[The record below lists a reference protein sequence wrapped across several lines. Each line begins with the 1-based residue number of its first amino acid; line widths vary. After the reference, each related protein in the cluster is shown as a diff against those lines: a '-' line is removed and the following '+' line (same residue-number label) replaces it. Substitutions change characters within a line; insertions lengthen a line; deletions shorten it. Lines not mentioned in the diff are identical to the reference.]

1 MKILEAKISK
11 RGRIMPL
18 KVCYILAIFLCLCPA
33 LLAEDSHTADVAE
46 HSEHSSDEA
55 KANPFAGYPPD
66 SICAVVAFVLLLSVL
81 GKFAWKPMLA
91 GLNARQQYIEKQIA
105 NAEKTKND
113 ALNVLADYQKKVD
126 NIEHQ
131 GKQIIDRHTKQ
142 AEKQSLEIIENGKD
156 HVEDMKTKAHA
167 DILRQQ
173 NMAQAELWTQAGE
186 IILELGKEVF
196 DKALNEDDNQK
207 LIDSAIKQLNDE
219 EERDRES
226 A

>member
-1 MKILEAKISK
+1 ML
-11 RGRIMPL
+11 L
-18 KVCYILAIFLCLCPA
+18 KACCILAIFLCLSPA
-33 LLAEDSHTADVAE
+33 LLAEDGHAADAVE
-46 HSEHSSDEA
+46 HDTTEA
-55 KANPFAGYPPD
+55 KANPFAGYPLD
-66 SICAVVAFVLLLSVL
+66 SVCAVVAFVLLLSVL

-105 NAEKTKND
+105 NAEKTKTD

-126 NIEHQ
+126 NIGHQ

-142 AEKQSLEIIENGKD
+142 AEKQSLEIIEKGKE
-156 HVEDMKTKAHA
+156 HLEDMKARAHA
-167 DILRQQ
+167 DIERQQ

-196 DKALNEDDNQK
+196 GKALNEDDNQT
-207 LIDSAIKQLNDE
+207 LIDSAIQQLSNE
-219 EERDRES
+219 EEKDRES